1 MAGVM
6 TGVQWAGTDRR
17 DRIARVLWAILWA
30 NVIVACAKLFYGWRS
45 GAIALSADGVH
56 SLLDASSNVIGL
68 VGIAVARRPPDA
80 NHPYGHR
87 KYETFAALGIVAM
100 MLFGCREI
108 LSAALDRLHHP
119 RVPEVSWV
127 GFVLIAM
134 TIAVNVGVVLV
145 ESREGRRLQSELLI
159 SDATHTGSDV
169 VASLLVL
176 VSFVMLRLGW
186 AWADVAIAPV
196 IVVLIAAAGFRLVR
210 GTLSTL
216 SDERRIDPEPVERVA
231 LEEPGVLEAHN
242 VRSRGPDDDI
252 HLDLHILDA
261 PQTELAEAH
270 ALGHRVERRLRNRW
284 PGVTDVVVHVE
295 PGLESE
301 RARTREGGGL
311 KAEG

>member
-252 HLDLHILDA
+252 HLDLHILVA